1 MKWIGQWTI
10 ETYTNFYSASAKRW
24 HLGQVLLHW
33 RSITKVV
40 VTQVL
45 TTVTLRSLESLT
57 TVTGLRT
64 RHQSALR
71 PLRRVLQ
78 MPATWRARGKTSWKR
93 VGMGNGI
100 KAWNLIQLAS
110 LGSKQANQQQHEGI
124 STFLKMHLN
133 FHAKNVNFIIGFHCY
148 HSPLGSCRG
157 RPTQPLNC

>member
-93 VGMGNGI
+93 VGNGI
-100 KAWNLIQLAS
+100 KAWNSLHLAS
-110 LGSKQANQQQHEGI
+110 LGSQQAILEAIWQRASGVKRGASRRYDDDSSGVEAAEPDVKKRKGGKQN
-124 STFLKMHLN
+124 
-133 FHAKNVNFIIGFHCY
+133 AKEK
-148 HSPLGSCRG
+148 
-157 RPTQPLNC
+157 